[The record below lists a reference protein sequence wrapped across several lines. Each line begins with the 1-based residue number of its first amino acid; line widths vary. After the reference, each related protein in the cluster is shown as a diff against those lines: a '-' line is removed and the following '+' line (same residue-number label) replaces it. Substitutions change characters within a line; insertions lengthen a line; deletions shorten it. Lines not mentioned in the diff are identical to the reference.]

1 MEHEALFSVDEFH
14 YLNVPRIGI
23 FTAYDDFECTFK
35 CLNHPLCIS
44 VNLASESEGKLWCE
58 LLSSDKY
65 SDPKEYKQNK
75 SSHHYYIMVRPDMF
89 GFLLF
94 RFKHAFPLDIIIT
107 KE

>member
-1 MEHEALFSVDEFH
+1 MNQPTETKLLEHEDTDVRQCLFSVDEFH
-14 YLNVPRIGI
+14 YLNAPRVGI
-23 FTAYDDFECTFK
+23 FTVYDDFECTFK

-75 SSHHYYIMVRPDMF
+75 SSHHYHLEVRT
-89 GFLLF
+89 
-94 RFKHAFPLDIIIT
+94 A
-107 KE
+107 

>member
-1 MEHEALFSVDEFH
+1 MYYLLNQPTETKLLEHEDTDVRQRLFSVDEFH
-14 YLNVPRIGI
+14 YLNAPRVGI
-23 FTAYDDFECTFK
+23 FTVYDHFECTFK

-75 SSHHYYIMVRPDMF
+75 SSHHYHLEVRT
-89 GFLLF
+89 
-94 RFKHAFPLDIIIT
+94 A
-107 KE
+107 